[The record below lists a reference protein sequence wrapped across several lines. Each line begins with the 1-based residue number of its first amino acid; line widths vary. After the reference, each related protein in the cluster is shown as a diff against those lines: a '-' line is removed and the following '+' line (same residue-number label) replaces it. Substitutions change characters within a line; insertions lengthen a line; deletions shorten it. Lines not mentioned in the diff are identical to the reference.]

1 MYYQTNTNKNYASK
15 SVRVVWILLISLSLG
30 GCMVNRTHMGA
41 TVGALSM
48 TNICSGA
55 DQYVIAGCALVG
67 AFAGAEIM
75 YNSDRDLH
83 NKVFVD
89 DLNRGPEGSSYS
101 NWHNAETGNG
111 GTIHITNSYTVGP
124 IKCKDYSST
133 IDITNSWTV
142 VGTSVDRNTVFGTAC
157 QLPDG
162 QWVEKP

>member
-41 TVGALSM
+41 IVGAGSM
-48 TNICSGA
+48 TNLCSGA

-83 NKVFVD
+83 NKIFVD
-89 DLNRGPEGSSYS
+89 HLNRGPEG
-101 NWHNAETGNG
+101 
-111 GTIHITNSYTVGP
+111 
-124 IKCKDYSST
+124 
-133 IDITNSWTV
+133 
-142 VGTSVDRNTVFGTAC
+142 
-157 QLPDG
+157 
-162 QWVEKP
+162 

>member
-55 DQYVIAGCALVG
+55 DQ
-67 AFAGAEIM
+67 
-75 YNSDRDLH
+75 H

-89 DLNRGPEGSSYS
+89 HLNRGPEGSSYS

-133 IDITNSWTV
+133 IDITNSWPG

>member
-1 MYYQTNTNKNYASK
+1 
-15 SVRVVWILLISLSLG
+15 
-30 GCMVNRTHMGA
+30 
-41 TVGALSM
+41 
-48 TNICSGA
+48 
-55 DQYVIAGCALVG
+55 
-67 AFAGAEIM
+67 M

-89 DLNRGPEGSSYS
+89 HLNRGPEGSSYS

-133 IDITNSWTV
+133 IDITNSWPV